1 MTTKLNDVEL
11 KELATQLQHPNG
23 ENGIMIGHNM
33 NENNIKMTES
43 SILKLDLKQNEQILE
58 LGHGNCGHLNY
69 VLKQATNL
77 GYIGLEI
84 SELMQKEAIKK
95 NNQLLS
101 SDIRFELFDG
111 KTIPFYEKRFDK
123 IFTVNT
129 IYFWEDGS
137 DFLREIYRVL
147 KSKGKFTLTFSTKD
161 FMQTLP
167 FTRFGFNLY
176 SEKEVVDLLKLNLF
190 KIESITK
197 LDEDT
202 ISKTG
207 ESVSRKSI
215 IITCY
220 KE

>member
-1 MTTKLNDVEL
+1 
-11 KELATQLQHPNG
+11 
-23 ENGIMIGHNM
+23 
-33 NENNIKMTES
+33 
-43 SILKLDLKQNEQILE
+43 
-58 LGHGNCGHLNY
+58 
-69 VLKQATNL
+69 
-77 GYIGLEI
+77 
-84 SELMQKEAIKK
+84 
-95 NNQLLS
+95 
-101 SDIRFELFDG
+101 
-111 KTIPFYEKRFDK
+111 
-123 IFTVNT
+123 
-129 IYFWEDGS
+129 
-137 DFLREIYRVL
+137 
-147 KSKGKFTLTFSTKD
+147 TKD

-176 SEKEVVDLLKLNLF
+176 SEKEIVDLLKLNLF

>member
-1 MTTKLNDVEL
+1 MCNALMSL
-11 KELATQLQHPNG
+11 
-23 ENGIMIGHNM
+23 ENGIICAA
-33 NENNIKMTES
+33 
-43 SILKLDLKQNEQILE
+43 LKQDKLNII
-58 LGHGNCGHLNY
+58 HSGHLFN
-69 VLKQATNL
+69 
-77 GYIGLEI
+77 
-84 SELMQKEAIKK
+84 SEKK
-95 NNQLLS
+95 LT
-101 SDIRFELFDG
+101 LFDLYDVNYDI
-111 KTIPFYEKRFDK
+111 KYNAPKNSNLLPFDLF
-123 IFTVNT
+123 NT
-129 IYFWEDGS
+129 AIYNNLEPTEE
-137 DFLREIYRVL
+137 FLNGRTKVINL
-147 KSKGKFTLTFSTKD
+147 KSIDSFSTKD